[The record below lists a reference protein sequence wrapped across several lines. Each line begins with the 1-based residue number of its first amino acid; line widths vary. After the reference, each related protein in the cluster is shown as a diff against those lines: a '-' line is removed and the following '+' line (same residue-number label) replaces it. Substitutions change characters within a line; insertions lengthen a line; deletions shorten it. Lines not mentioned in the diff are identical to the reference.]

1 MKRKVQLKG
10 QLRRYVQW
18 PLILSALLLVMN
30 LAMYFV
36 SVKAGCLMS
45 GFLIIYIA
53 VVLLLYVKN
62 RPQIYG
68 ELVSFATQYGQVQR
82 KLLKELAIP
91 YALLDEDGKVLWG
104 NTAFFEASGKGKKN
118 LRKSIGW
125 FFPEFTLDMLPQDDF
140 EDTRTVHF
148 SYGEKDFRADLRR
161 VYMDHIMDSSTFVE
175 VEEDEGFLIAL
186 YLFDETEMNRYIRMI
201 REQRLVAGL
210 LYLDNYD
217 EALDTVE
224 EVRRSLLVALVDRKI
239 NKYIGALGGI
249 VKKMEKDK
257 YFIAI
262 QEKDLPIMRENKF
275 EILQDVKTVN
285 IGNEMAVTLSIG
297 LGYSGATFAENYDYA
312 RIAIDLALARGGD
325 QVVIKE
331 GENISYF
338 GGKTQ
343 QVEKATRVKARVKA
357 HALREF
363 IESRDKVMVM
373 GHRQSD
379 TDSFGAAIGIY
390 RILRTIRPMRRICS

>member
-239 NKYIGALGGI
+239 NK
-249 VKKMEKDK
+249 
-257 YFIAI
+257 
-262 QEKDLPIMRENKF
+262 
-275 EILQDVKTVN
+275 
-285 IGNEMAVTLSIG
+285 
-297 LGYSGATFAENYDYA
+297 
-312 RIAIDLALARGGD
+312 
-325 QVVIKE
+325 
-331 GENISYF
+331 
-338 GGKTQ
+338 
-343 QVEKATRVKARVKA
+343 
-357 HALREF
+357 
-363 IESRDKVMVM
+363 
-373 GHRQSD
+373 
-379 TDSFGAAIGIY
+379 
-390 RILRTIRPMRRICS
+390 

>member
-36 SVKAGCLMS
+36 SMKAGCLMS

-140 EDTRTVHF
+140 EETRTVHF
-148 SYGEKDFRADLRR
+148 S
-161 VYMDHIMDSSTFVE
+161 
-175 VEEDEGFLIAL
+175 
-186 YLFDETEMNRYIRMI
+186 
-201 REQRLVAGL
+201 
-210 LYLDNYD
+210 
-217 EALDTVE
+217 
-224 EVRRSLLVALVDRKI
+224 
-239 NKYIGALGGI
+239 
-249 VKKMEKDK
+249 
-257 YFIAI
+257 
-262 QEKDLPIMRENKF
+262 
-275 EILQDVKTVN
+275 
-285 IGNEMAVTLSIG
+285 
-297 LGYSGATFAENYDYA
+297 
-312 RIAIDLALARGGD
+312 
-325 QVVIKE
+325 
-331 GENISYF
+331 
-338 GGKTQ
+338 
-343 QVEKATRVKARVKA
+343 
-357 HALREF
+357 
-363 IESRDKVMVM
+363 
-373 GHRQSD
+373 
-379 TDSFGAAIGIY
+379 
-390 RILRTIRPMRRICS
+390 